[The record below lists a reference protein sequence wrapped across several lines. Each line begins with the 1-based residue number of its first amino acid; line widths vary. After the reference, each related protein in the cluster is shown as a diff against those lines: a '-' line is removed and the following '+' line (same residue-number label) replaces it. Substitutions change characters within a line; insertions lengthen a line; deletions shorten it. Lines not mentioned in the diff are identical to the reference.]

1 MTVRLRD
8 RIKSIILWRATLR
21 VEAPGFQPDVQED
34 VLSDLFG
41 QGWLFQHE
49 RGKGIHG
56 RLVPGVKGLECVFV
70 DLGDPMNQLAVV

>member
-1 MTVRLRD
+1 MEGHAHYPTLG
-8 RIKSIILWRATLR
+8 LATLR

-56 RLVPGVKGLECVFV
+56 RLVPGVQGLKCVFV
-70 DLGDPMNQLAVV
+70 DLGDPMNQLVVV